1 MRPRTSP
8 SRSLRWRPTSS
19 SSSAPATRPRWNL
32 IGWYFDMRQNP
43 VTDLNIA
50 LRAAGAEP
58 TAAPT
63 GTPRSGPVASASWSA
78 QCRASTADSA
88 PDGDHSD
95 SARLCE
101 AVVDV
106 VPRLGHQH
114 APMFAAGHR
123 LVDDAALGC
132 ETDLIQCRSELIVEE
147 RAGSRRFSRH
157 QRASRSASR
166 RARGAISSFT
176 GWPAASPRAP
186 LR

>member
-1 MRPRTSP
+1 MAPDLQLIQCASDSTS
-8 SRSLRWRPTSS
+8 L
-19 SSSAPATRPRWNL
+19 NL

-147 RAGSRRFSRH
+147 RAGSRAILSPPARKPFGLP
-157 QRASRSASR
+157 QGARSYLKLHR
-166 RARGAISSFT
+166 MARSLAQSSSSLT
-176 GWPAASPRAP
+176 T
-186 LR
+186 